1 VEAILQWG
9 LDLIVAIQQFRGPVL
24 DGLFRVVS
32 SLGEP
37 EFHLFLLPSLLWCVD
52 FGLGARVGVFLLL
65 SSYLNLYLKN
75 LFQQPRPYYFD
86 PNLQL
91 IPVEEEYGL
100 PSGHAQLAIVLWGSI
115 AAWARKSWFWG
126 LAIVLMALIGFSRI
140 YLGVHFPT
148 DVLAGWAVGAISL
161 GLYLATQP
169 RVERWLAGLTLVQQV
184 LLALI
189 VPLLLFLTHPVKNT
203 ATATGTLAGAGAGLA
218 LTNRYVPFNAGGPFW
233 QRALRF
239 LIGSAIVV
247 PLYLGFKTVSPGE
260 ESALYLGF
268 RFLSFGLIGLWSS
281 LGAPWLFRLLR
292 LTPGREGDS

>member
-1 VEAILQWG
+1 MEAILQWG
-9 LDLIVAIQQFRGPVL
+9 LDLIIVIQQFRGPVL
-24 DGLFRVVS
+24 DSLFHVAS

-37 EFHLFLLPSLLWCVD
+37 EFYLFLLPSLFWCVD
-52 FGLGARVGVFLLL
+52 FGLGAQVAVFLLL
-65 SSYLNLYLKN
+65 SSHLNLYLKD

-86 PNLQL
+86 PSVQL

-100 PSGHAQLAIVLWGSI
+100 PSGHAQLAVVVWGSI

-126 LAIVLMALIGFSRI
+126 VAIVLTALIGFSRI

-148 DVLAGWAVGAISL
+148 DILAGWAVGAILL

-169 RVERWLAGLTLVQQV
+169 GVKRWLAGLSLGPQM
-184 LLALI
+184 LLAFI
-189 VPLLLFLTHPVKNT
+189 VPLLLFLTLPIKDT
-203 ATATGTLAGAGAGLA
+203 ATAMGTLAGAGVGLT
-218 LTNRYVPFNAGGPFW
+218 LTYRYVPFNAGGPFW
-233 QRALRF
+233 QRVLRF

-247 PLYLGFKTVSPGE
+247 SLYLGFKTVSPGE
-260 ESALYLGF
+260 KSALYLGF

-292 LTPGREGDS
+292 LVPKDV